1 MPRRRR
7 PDPKVDALRQR
18 GTLNPRPERVR
29 DALFGQSAFF
39 DAKDVVQVKY
49 EMVRRVQVD
58 GVAVAGAAATFGFSR
73 PSFYAA
79 QAALTREGLGGLLPR
94 KRGPRAGHKLTPE
107 ILRFVAE
114 LRTADPARGASA
126 LVPLVT
132 ARFGVQVHRRT
143 VERALARPEKKR
155 R

>member
-29 DALFGQSAFF
+29 DVLFGQSAFF
-39 DAKDVVQVKY
+39 DAKDLVQVKY
-49 EMVRRVQVD
+49 EMIRRVQVD
-58 GVAVAGAAATFGFSR
+58 GVAVAGAAETFGFSR

-79 QAALTREGLGGLLPR
+79 QAAVTRGGLAGLLPR

-107 ILRFVAE
+107 ILRFVEA
-114 LRTADPARGASA
+114 LRTAEPSRTTSS
-126 LVPLVT
+126 LVPLIK
-132 ARFGVQVHRRT
+132 ARFGVRLHLRT
-143 VERALARPEKKR
+143 VERALARQEKKR

>member
-1 MPRRRR
+1 MPHRRRR
-7 PDPKVDALRQR
+7 DPKVDALRQR

-29 DALFGQSAFF
+29 DVLFGASAFF
-39 DAKDVVQVKY
+39 DAKDLAQVKY
-49 EMVRRVQVD
+49 EMLRRVQVD
-58 GVAVAGAAATFGFSR
+58 GVSVAGAAQTFGFSR

-79 QAALTREGLGGLLPR
+79 QAALTRGGLAGLLPR

-107 ILRFVAE
+107 ILRFVGE
-114 LRTADPARGASA
+114 LRTADPSRAASS

-132 ARFGVQVHRRT
+132 ARFGVQVHPRT
-143 VERALARPEKKR
+143 VERALARQEKKR

>member
-7 PDPKVDALRQR
+7 PDPKVDALRQC

-29 DALFGQSAFF
+29 DVLFRQSAFF
-39 DAKDVVQVKY
+39 DAKDLVQVKY
-49 EMVRRVQVD
+49 EMIRRVQVD
-58 GVAVAGAAATFGFSR
+58 GGSVAGAAGTFGFSR

-79 QAALTREGLGGLLPR
+79 QAAVTRGGLAGLLPR

-107 ILRFVAE
+107 ILRFVEE
-114 LRTADPARGASA
+114 LRAAEPSRTTSS
-126 LVPLVT
+126 LVPLIK
-132 ARFGVQVHRRT
+132 ARFGVRLHLRT
-143 VERALARPEKKR
+143 VERALARQEKKR

>member
-7 PDPKVDALRQR
+7 PDPKADALRQR

-29 DALFGQSAFF
+29 DVLFGQSAFF
-39 DAKDVVQVKY
+39 DAKDLAQVKY
-49 EMVRRVQVD
+49 EMIRRAQVD
-58 GVAVAGAAATFGFSR
+58 GVSVAGAAETFGFSR

-79 QAALTREGLGGLLPR
+79 QAALTREGLAGLLPR

-107 ILRFVAE
+107 ILRFVEE
-114 LRTADPARGASA
+114 LRKAEPSRAAAS
-126 LVPLVT
+126 LLPLVK
-132 ARFGVQVHRRT
+132 ARFGVTVHPRT
-143 VERALARPEKKR
+143 VERALARQEKKR